1 MTIATQSGGLIVK
14 DGKLAENCGC
24 CGGWHCYPDTNPCPC
39 FYAKAMPNALN
50 AQLDFTLS
58 NTIYGA
64 AMGNFAAAT
73 IQCTRLTPAQASTIS
88 GAYSLS
94 RRVIFGQPSCDYS
107 YSSENLT
114 IQVRV
119 GQSCNFGEYTVSL
132 TGLAFTVPAMAPVW
146 PGPDA
151 YSGPIN
157 SQCAGVPGFL
167 TNAASRSYGENITLF
182 CPQGGFTNFCS
193 GGGPFRFY
201 SISMALGASPSGRDN
216 PPCSPGVIEEID
228 HQWAIDI
235 LYTDTAGA
243 SPQLGTVSRAI
254 TLSVTE

>member
-1 MTIATQSGGLIVK
+1 MPLGTKGGSLIVK

-24 CGGWHCYPDTNPCPC
+24 CGWYCYPDTNACPC
-39 FYAKAMPNALN
+39 FYAKTMPSALN
-50 AQLDFTLS
+50 ARFDFTLS
-58 NTIYGA
+58 DTIYGA
-64 AMGNFAAAT
+64 ALGNFLAAT

-88 GAYSLS
+88 GSYSLS
-94 RRVIFGQPSCDYS
+94 RLSAFGRSCDYRYQS
-107 YSSENLT
+107 DTLT
-114 IQVRV
+114 IEVRV
-119 GQSCNFGEYTVSL
+119 GALCDGGDYTVALRALS
-132 TGLAFTVPAMAPVW
+132 FVVPAMAPVW

-182 CPQGGFTNFCS
+182 SGGVPFTNSCAN
-193 GGGPFRFY
+193 GGPFPFHNR
-201 SISMALGASPSGRDN
+201 SMQLGAAPSGRDN
-216 PPCSPGVIEEID
+216 PPCSTGVIEEID